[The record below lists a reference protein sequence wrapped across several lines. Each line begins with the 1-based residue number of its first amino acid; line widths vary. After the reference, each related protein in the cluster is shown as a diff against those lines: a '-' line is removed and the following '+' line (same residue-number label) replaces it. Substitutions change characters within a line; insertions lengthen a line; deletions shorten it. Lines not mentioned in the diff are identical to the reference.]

1 MATHDGAIALEA
13 DGRTWIV
20 LPTRAL
26 WIPAGVDHSV
36 GSVGATEM
44 TTLWLDPARCPVGW
58 DHTTVVAVGLLE
70 TMLVGRLLDPTLSAP
85 ARTRTEAVLFD
96 VLEPIQAD
104 VLDLA
109 MPTDDRARRVA
120 QGILFDPADDRTI
133 LAWGRA
139 VGASGRTLQRAL
151 QVRDRPLLQRVAH
164 PRAGRRR
171 AAATAHR
178 PPDRGDRRRRRLHH
192 LERVRGGLP
201 QGHGPT
207 PERLPQRVQD
217 PIPERASA
225 LM

>member
-58 DHTTVVAVGLLE
+58 DHTTVVAVGLLD

-120 QGILFDPADDRTI
+120 QGILFDPADDRTL

-139 VGASGRTLQRAL
+139 VGASGRTLQRVFKSETGLSFNEWRTRARVADAL
-151 QVRDRPLLQRVAH
+151 RLLLTDRPIAAIAGDVGYTTSSAFGAAFRRV
-164 PRAGRRR
+164 
-171 AAATAHR
+171 T
-178 PPDRGDRRRRRLHH
+178 
-192 LERVRGGLP
+192 GLP
-201 QGHGPT
+201 P
-207 PERLPQRVQD
+207 
-217 PIPERASA
+217 SA
-225 LM
+225 FRTGSRN